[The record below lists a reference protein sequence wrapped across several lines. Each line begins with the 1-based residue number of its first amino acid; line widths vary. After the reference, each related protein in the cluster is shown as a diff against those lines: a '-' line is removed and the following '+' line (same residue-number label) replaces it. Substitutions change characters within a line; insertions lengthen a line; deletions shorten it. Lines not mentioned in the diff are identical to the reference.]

1 MAEFQNQFARKGVEL
16 VAISVDPI
24 EESVTLANKL
34 GVSFPLL
41 SDPGL
46 KAALAYGV
54 AMKGD
59 EIAVPSVFLID
70 QNKTIVFE
78 HVGETVTD
86 RPSAGELLEQASE
99 LTKK

>member
-1 MAEFQNQFARKGVEL
+1 MEL
-16 VAISVDPI
+16 VAISVDPV

-46 KAALAYGV
+46 KTALAYGV

-59 EIAVPSVFLID
+59 EIAVPSVFLVD
-70 QNKTIVFE
+70 KTKTIVFE

-86 RPSAGELLEQASE
+86 RPSAGELLERASE
-99 LTKK
+99 LVGK